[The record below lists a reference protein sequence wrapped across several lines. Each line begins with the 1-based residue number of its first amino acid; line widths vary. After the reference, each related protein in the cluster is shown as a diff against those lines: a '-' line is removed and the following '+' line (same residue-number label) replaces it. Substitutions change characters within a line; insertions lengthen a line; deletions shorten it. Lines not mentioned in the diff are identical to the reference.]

1 MRDIIHLLI
10 HLHTIRVS
18 RINIFFPPFD
28 NLTIKRSPAPNHL
41 PQFPRMILTL
51 DPPSPQKI
59 TSHYTF
65 NRFRN
70 LRQPQS
76 FHLPSVP
83 PPRSQTT
90 YNEHPRLSKI
100 DSFNS
105 PLRQKLDTAQS
116 KITLSLS
123 SRGRDIQRSR
133 IAIQLRALLSGDK
146 VHGTGDIRARSR
158 PSSTSARRGWSCF
171 TCVTMGGCCTWV
183 MGGGEPLT
191 ICSESIVDRASD
203 CYGGVWERWGAW
215 GGYGSRL

>member
-18 RINIFFPPFD
+18 RIKIFFPPFD

-51 DPPSPQKI
+51 DPPSPQKM

-123 SRGRDIQRSR
+123 
-133 IAIQLRALLSGDK
+133 
-146 VHGTGDIRARSR
+146 R
-158 PSSTSARRGWSCF
+158 P
-171 TCVTMGGCCTWV
+171 
-183 MGGGEPLT
+183 GGGIYRDRESRYNYGRFCLVIKCTGRGIYAHARDPRQPLRVAV
-191 ICSESIVDRASD
+191 EAASRVLRWA
-203 CYGGVWERWGAW
+203 GVARG
-215 GGYGSRL
+215 